1 MNNAQHRNI
10 FGARLAAAGLMLLA
24 LAAPVPAAADPADF
38 YKGET
43 ITYIVATSPGGGFDG
58 YGRLVAQYMEKH
70 LPGATVVVQ
79 NMPGAGHV
87 IGTNAI
93 YAAKPDGLTIG
104 TFNISVMYS
113 QLKGTKG
120 AQFDLAK
127 MSWVGKAAADMTMVL
142 VSAGSPYRTFADLQ
156 RAREPVLFALGS
168 AGVGTELRLIAGA
181 YGLNLKILLG
191 YNGNEA
197 QMAMRRGE
205 VVGTLGSYA
214 SLSPFVKNGYGR
226 FILQIGGAPIKG
238 FGEVTQG
245 EAIARTAD
253 QKAVNDWIYA
263 QDAMS
268 RVTAG
273 PPGIPADRLEVLRTA
288 YRKALQDPQLL
299 AHARKRN
306 WPIEPLIGEDI
317 AKIARAALA
326 QSPRILEMLKAMERA
341 KPDGGK

>member
-1 MNNAQHRNI
+1 MHNAQHRNI
-10 FGARLAAAGLMLLA
+10 FGARLAAAGLMLA
-24 LAAPVPAAADPADF
+24 LAAPVAAASDAADF
-38 YKGET
+38 YKGKT

-58 YGRLVAQYMEKH
+58 YGRLVAQYMQKH

-93 YAAKPDGLTIG
+93 YAAKPDGLTLG
-104 TFNISVMYS
+104 TFNISIMYS
-113 QLKGTKG
+113 QVKG
-120 AQFDLAK
+120 AKGVQFDLAK
-127 MSWVGKAAADMTMVL
+127 MSWIGKAAADVTMMM

-156 RAREPVLFALGS
+156 RAKEPVLFAQGS
-168 AGVGTELRLIAGA
+168 ESVATELRLIAGA

-205 VVGTLGSYA
+205 VVGTLGSFA

-226 FILQIGGAPIKG
+226 FIFQIGAPITG
-238 FGEVTQG
+238 FGEITRG
-245 EAIARTAD
+245 EAIARTPD
-253 QKAVNDWIYA
+253 QKAVNDWVYA

-273 PPGIPADRLEVLRTA
+273 PPGIPADRLEVLRAA

-306 WPIEPLIGEDI
+306 WPIEPLFGEEV

-326 QSPRILEMLKAMERA
+326 QSPRILEMLKAMDSA